1 MKNALLIT
9 HVIVAITAT
18 TTFLFQMATL
28 IAYMS
33 TYSRE
38 RIASLKGKTY
48 IRSTIKNEAAAW
60 ARYEGN

>member
-28 IAYMS
+28 IVHINDYFGEWMAL
-33 TYSRE
+33 
-38 RIASLKGKTY
+38 LKGKTY
-48 IRSTIKNEAAAW
+48 IRSTIKNEAGVW
-60 ARYEGN
+60 DRYVGS

>member
-1 MKNALLIT
+1 MKNAPLIA
-9 HVIVAITAT
+9 HVIVAITTT

-28 IAYMS
+28 IDIN

-38 RIASLKGKTY
+38 RIASLKRKTY

-60 ARYEGN
+60 ARYEGS